1 MEDIC
6 EEIKETIEA
15 KYDSTPSPKKSR
27 NTKSYEQSQKIGI
40 EQPPSFPVDQ
50 IGDRRLSKW
59 RINSFQEVQ
68 RGSNSGPENQYA
80 IHPDQNIPLFMQK
93 KNSK

>member
-1 MEDIC
+1 LEDIC

-50 IGDRRLSKW
+50 IGDRRLSK
-59 RINSFQEVQ
+59 
-68 RGSNSGPENQYA
+68 
-80 IHPDQNIPLFMQK
+80 
-93 KNSK
+93 